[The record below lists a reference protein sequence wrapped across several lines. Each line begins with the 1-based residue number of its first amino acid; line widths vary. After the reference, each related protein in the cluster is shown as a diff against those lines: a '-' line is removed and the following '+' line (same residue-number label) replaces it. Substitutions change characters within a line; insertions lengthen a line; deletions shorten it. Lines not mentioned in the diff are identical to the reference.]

1 MVPQHMVVPRSSPG
15 WALALTAMAFFMVSL
30 DLLVVITALPVMQ
43 RELHAGM
50 AALEWTINAYSLAS
64 AAGIIT
70 AAALGDRFGRRRV
83 FSLGLA
89 LFTLAS
95 AACGLAP
102 TVSFLIAARAVQGI
116 GAALVTP
123 TALTILVSAF
133 PPQRRGAVVG
143 IWGGLAGLAIAS
155 GPLVGGAVTQGLDW
169 HWIFWINVPIGL
181 IAGVLATRLLAE
193 TFGPATRLD
202 PAGVALV
209 SGGVVGL
216 VWGLVRANELGWGN
230 RQVVAALALGVLCL
244 GAFVAWEQRAVAPM
258 LPLRLFRNRT
268 FAAANATAFL
278 MMAALLASA
287 FLIAQYLQVA
297 LGSSPLQAGLRFLPM
312 TAMPL
317 VIAPLAGT
325 QSDRIGQRPVMV
337 IGLLLLALGLGWLA
351 LAATPGV
358 DYIRLVLPLLTA
370 GAGVSMAFA
379 TTPTAVM
386 SVVAPADMGKASGAI
401 NTLQRF
407 GGVFGIAVATAVFSA
422 NGHLGTP
429 ASFDAGFHPAL
440 LLAAG
445 LAVLGAL
452 SALAVGPRRPL
463 PATVP
468 AGAAAKARP
477 EVTISVALQH

>member
-1 MVPQHMVVPRSSPG
+1 VVPQHVVVPRSSPG

-30 DLLVVITALPVMQ
+30 DLLVVLTALPVMQ
-43 RELHAGM
+43 RELHAGL
-50 AALEWTINAYSLAS
+50 AALEWTVNAYSLAS

-83 FSLGLA
+83 FTVGLA

-133 PPQRRGAVVG
+133 
-143 IWGGLAGLAIAS
+143 
-155 GPLVGGAVTQGLDW
+155 
-169 HWIFWINVPIGL
+169 
-181 IAGVLATRLLAE
+181 
-193 TFGPATRLD
+193 
-202 PAGVALV
+202 
-209 SGGVVGL
+209 
-216 VWGLVRANELGWGN
+216 
-230 RQVVAALALGVLCL
+230 
-244 GAFVAWEQRAVAPM
+244 
-258 LPLRLFRNRT
+258 
-268 FAAANATAFL
+268 
-278 MMAALLASA
+278 
-287 FLIAQYLQVA
+287 LIAQYLQVA
-297 LGSSPLQAGLRFLPM
+297 LGNSPLQAGLRFLPM

-317 VIAPLAGT
+317 VVAPLAGT

-337 IGLLLLALGLGWLA
+337 TGLLLLAVGLGWLA
-351 LAATPGV
+351 LAAATGV
-358 DYIRLVLPLLTA
+358 GYVRLVLPLLTA
-370 GAGVSMAFA
+370 GIGVSMAFA

-386 SVVAPADMGKASGAI
+386 SAVAPADLGKASGAT

-407 GGVFGIAVATAVFSA
+407 GGVFGIAIATAVFFA

-429 ASFDAGFHPAL
+429 AGFDAGFHPAL

-463 PATVP
+463 PATRP
-468 AGAAAKARP
+468 AGASPTARP
-477 EVTISVALQH
+477 EASVAVALQH